1 VREKE
6 PHTTL
11 LFIRHGDPDYP
22 ETRLYAREDDPG
34 LTPEG
39 RRQAALLG
47 DWVKG
52 EAVAAIYASPTRRTR
67 ETAAPMAEALG
78 IEPVLDGRLEERGFG
93 VWEGMDFD
101 DIQSQHPDEFTAW
114 KTDPIHYAPEGG
126 ENIRELSDRVGE
138 VLAEVRE
145 RHPGKSALVVTH
157 VGVIRTALC
166 EALGTPL
173 AEYRRF
179 HVATG
184 SVARV
189 DYGKRQANLM
199 YLGVLPG
206 GRNGWA
212 GGDL

>member
-1 VREKE
+1 MRLILV
-6 PHTTL
+6 
-11 LFIRHGDPDYP
+11 RHGQTEWNRLRRIQGISNQGLN
-22 ETRLYAREDDPG
+22 ETG
-34 LTPEG
+34 LK
-39 RRQAALLG
+39 QAEALA
-47 DWVKG
+47 
-52 EAVAAIYASPTRRTR
+52 EALKDKNVAAIYASPTRRTR

-101 DIQSQHPDEFTAW
+101 DIQERFPDEFTAW

-145 RHPGKSALVVTH
+145 RHPGKAALVVTH

>member
-1 VREKE
+1 MREKE

-67 ETAAPMAEALG
+67 ETALPFAQAAGPGQGDRRPGARETAAPLAEALG

-101 DIQSQHPDEFTAW
+101 DIQERFPDEFTAW

-145 RHPGKSALVVTH
+145 RHPGKA
-157 VGVIRTALC
+157 A
-166 EALGTPL
+166 
-173 AEYRRF
+173 
-179 HVATG
+179 
-184 SVARV
+184 
-189 DYGKRQANLM
+189 
-199 YLGVLPG
+199 
-206 GRNGWA
+206 
-212 GGDL
+212 